1 MPALLPLVT
10 EHLFTMDLRVG
21 APQSAGRGPDGHE
34 LRIVP
39 VTGGTVTGP
48 KLDGEILPGASA
60 DWLRVESDGTA
71 HIDVRLTVRAASGG
85 IVHIRYSGIRTG
97 APEVL
102 SRLNAGEPVPP
113 EDYYFRIALR
123 FETGDPA
130 LAWLNR
136 VVAVGT
142 GQRPPTGPRYDVY
155 ALL

>member
-1 MPALLPLVT
+1 MSALLPLVT

-21 APQSAGRGPDGHE
+21 APQTAGRGPDGHE

-39 VTGGTVTGP
+39 VTGGTVSGP
-48 KLDGEILPGASA
+48 KLQGEILPGASA
-60 DWLRVESDGTA
+60 DWLRVENDGTA
-71 HIDVRLTVRAASGG
+71 HIDVRLTVRADSGG
-85 IVHIRYSGIRTG
+85 IVHVRYAGIRTG

-113 EDYYFRIALR
+113 ADYYFRIALR

-130 LAWLNR
+130 LSWLNR
-136 VVAVGT
+136 VVAVGA

-155 ALL
+155 AVA